1 MVTLAEAMGANVYKV
16 TMTQSVRL
24 LCIVF
29 TLPFIIQ
36 AISHVSLDGRVSIT
50 QPLLHSDPHDMVILI
65 VCALLGWWG
74 ALKLK
79 LPGGTMLG
87 PMILGAFVYGSGMVY
102 SRPPSEIIKLI
113 QLILGTTVGF
123 VFVGVKAKE
132 IVKILGQTLGY
143 FVILAMISAL
153 FVFVVTEM
161 TEFPLVSILLAF
173 SPGGQSE
180 MNLIAIIV
188 AANLPY
194 VALHHIVR
202 MFLVMSV
209 APVFVKYLRPKGDR

>member
-1 MVTLAEAMGANVYKV
+1 
-16 TMTQSVRL
+16 
-24 LCIVF
+24 
-29 TLPFIIQ
+29 
-36 AISHVSLDGRVSIT
+36 
-50 QPLLHSDPHDMVILI
+50 
-65 VCALLGWWG
+65 
-74 ALKLK
+74 
-79 LPGGTMLG
+79 MLG

-143 FVILAMISAL
+143 FVILVMISAL

>member
-1 MVTLAEAMGANVYKV
+1 M
-16 TMTQSVRL
+16 
-24 LCIVF
+24 
-29 TLPFIIQ
+29 
-36 AISHVSLDGRVSIT
+36 
-50 QPLLHSDPHDMVILI
+50 
-65 VCALLGWWG
+65 
-74 ALKLK
+74 
-79 LPGGTMLG
+79 
-87 PMILGAFVYGSGMVY
+87 
-102 SRPPSEIIKLI
+102 
-113 QLILGTTVGF
+113 
-123 VFVGVKAKE
+123 
-132 IVKILGQTLGY
+132 GY

>member
-1 MVTLAEAMGANVYKV
+1 
-16 TMTQSVRL
+16 
-24 LCIVF
+24 
-29 TLPFIIQ
+29 
-36 AISHVSLDGRVSIT
+36 
-50 QPLLHSDPHDMVILI
+50 
-65 VCALLGWWG
+65 
-74 ALKLK
+74 
-79 LPGGTMLG
+79 MLG

>member
-1 MVTLAEAMGANVYKV
+1 
-16 TMTQSVRL
+16 
-24 LCIVF
+24 
-29 TLPFIIQ
+29 
-36 AISHVSLDGRVSIT
+36 
-50 QPLLHSDPHDMVILI
+50 
-65 VCALLGWWG
+65 
-74 ALKLK
+74 
-79 LPGGTMLG
+79 MLG
-87 PMILGAFVYGSGMVY
+87 PMILGAFVYGSDMVH

-180 MNLIAIIV
+180 MNLIAIII

-194 VALHHIVR
+194 VAPHHIVR

>member
-1 MVTLAEAMGANVYKV
+1 
-16 TMTQSVRL
+16 
-24 LCIVF
+24 
-29 TLPFIIQ
+29 
-36 AISHVSLDGRVSIT
+36 
-50 QPLLHSDPHDMVILI
+50 
-65 VCALLGWWG
+65 
-74 ALKLK
+74 
-79 LPGGTMLG
+79 MLG
-87 PMILGAFVYGSGMVY
+87 PMVLGAFIYGSGIVH
-102 SRPPSEIIKLI
+102 SRPPNEIIKLI

-123 VFVGVKAKE
+123 VFVGVQGRE

-143 FVILAMISAL
+143 FLILAMISAL
-153 FVFVVTEM
+153 FVVVVTHM

-188 AANLPY
+188 GANLPY